1 MCTLNLAPN
10 FTQVKNNKLRDTEA
24 ADRAMKAKQIA
35 EEKAEEEGSGPAD
48 ILGEQE
54 DQDVIF

>member
-1 MCTLNLAPN
+1 MRL
-10 FTQVKNNKLRDTEA
+10 KKEA
-24 ADRAMKAKQIA
+24 AAKADSDKENEA
-35 EEKAEEEGSGPAD
+35 AGRTD